1 METLKNIYFGIPF
14 IKVGNIVR
22 VNQRSIANEFSQTA
36 NYRYIRF
43 TKQFEVYDNS
53 RGIWAGLSGDEI
65 KNRIFTFA
73 LSQRNELELESEL
86 ESELELEDVCLALTD
101 NVLTAI
107 SRQLQCLVGI
117 DEVPIPQPSCIHL
130 QSGML
135 LFDENSGE
143 ISQTEFSPKYNS
155 RYQLNLN
162 YNPEAKCERF
172 LNELVLPMLRDKEA
186 IEIIQ
191 LYFGQCLLRENIS
204 QTFMILSG
212 PASVGKSVVVNII
225 EKVLGEEN
233 VVEFHPECLSNP
245 FEMVSYSGKS
255 LLTAKDVENDAL
267 SANKI
272 NAIKKMTGNDL
283 LSCEQ
288 KHSNYRIQ
296 TRGCFNIIITGNAD
310 LTLNYGS
317 SRDAF
322 KRRMLWID
330 CVTPENFHRIKN
342 FDDVLMNEEK
352 EGILAWAIE
361 GAKKLLA
368 NGGKIIKSA
377 EQERDIEYLLN
388 ESTPID
394 SFVKCCVSAELDCC
408 VTSLQV
414 VEMFYK
420 FANHCKWDNDSLLKL
435 TQRQIEQ
442 KFHQAILRWRP
453 EIKHSTN
460 IRQPETG
467 KLCRGYQHCRITIP
481 E

>member
-1 METLKNIYFGIPF
+1 MEKFENVYLGIPF
-14 IKVGNIVR
+14 VKIGNIVK
-22 VNQRSIANEFSQTA
+22 VNQRSIANDFRRTA

-43 TKQFEVYDNS
+43 TKQFEVYDSS
-53 RGIWAGLSGDEI
+53 RGIWTEVSGDEI
-65 KNRIFTFA
+65 KNRIFNFA
-73 LSQRNELELESEL
+73 LSLRDESEAET

-117 DEVPIPQPSCIHL
+117 DRFPIPKQRCIHL
-130 QSGML
+130 KSGML
-135 LFDENSGE
+135 IFDEKSGE
-143 ISQTEFSPKYNS
+143 FSETEFSPEYNS
-155 RYQLNLN
+155 RYQLDLN
-162 YNPEAKCERF
+162 YNPDARCERF
-172 LNELVLPMLRDKEA
+172 LNELVLPMLRDKNA

-212 PASVGKSVVVNII
+212 PASVGKSVLVNII
-225 EKVLGEEN
+225 EKILGEEN

-288 KHSNYRIQ
+288 KHSNSRIQ

-330 CVTPENFHRIKN
+330 CVVPENFNRIKN
-342 FDDVLMNEEK
+342 FDDVLLDEEK
-352 EGILAWAIE
+352 EGILAWAID

-368 NGGKIIKSA
+368 NGGKIIKS
-377 EQERDIEYLLN
+377 EVQERDIEYLLN
-388 ESTPID
+388 ESAPID
-394 SFVKCCVSAELDCC
+394 SFVKCCVAVETDCC

-420 FANHCKWDNDSLLKL
+420 FANYCNWNNDSLLKL
-435 TQRQIEQ
+435 TQRQIEP

>member
-1 METLKNIYFGIPF
+1 MENLDTAYLGTPF
-14 IKVGNIVR
+14 VETGSTIK
-22 VNQRSIANEFSQTA
+22 VNQRSIASEFSKTA
-36 NYRYIRF
+36 HYRYIRF
-43 TKQFEVYDNS
+43 TKLFEFYDNS
-53 RGIWAGLSGDEI
+53 RGTWTGLSGDEI

-73 LSQRNELELESEL
+73 LSLRDDLEVD
-86 ESELELEDVCLALTD
+86 DVSLALTD

-107 SRQLQCLVGI
+107 IRHLQCLVGI
-117 DEVPIPQPSCIHL
+117 DKFPTPQPRCIHL
-130 QSGML
+130 KSGML
-135 LFDENSGE
+135 IFDERSGE
-143 ISQTEFSPKYNS
+143 FSLTEFSPEYNS
-155 RYQLNLN
+155 RYQLDLN
-162 YNPEAKCERF
+162 YNPEAQCERF
-172 LNELVLPMLRDKEA
+172 INELILPMLHDKEA

-212 PASVGKSVVVNII
+212 PASVGKSVLVNII
-225 EKVLGEEN
+225 EKILGEEN

-255 LLTAKDVENDAL
+255 LLTAKDVENDVL

-288 KHSNYRIQ
+288 KHHNSRIQ

-330 CVTPENFHRIKN
+330 CVIPEKFNRIKN
-342 FDDVLMNEEK
+342 FDDVLLNEEK
-352 EGILAWAIE
+352 EGILAWAIK
-361 GAKKLLA
+361 GAKKLLS
-368 NGGKIIKSA
+368 NGGQIIKSA
-377 EQERDIEYLLN
+377 AQERKIEYLLN

-394 SFVKCCVSAELDCC
+394 SFVNCCVHVETDCS
-408 VTSLQV
+408 VTSQQV
-414 VEMFYK
+414 VVMFYK
-420 FANHCKWDNDSLLKL
+420 FAQYCNWNNNSLLKL

-442 KFHQAILRWRP
+442 KFHQAILRWKP
-453 EIKHSTN
+453 EIRPSTN

-467 KLCRGYQHCRITIP
+467 KLCRGYQHCRIAIP